1 MKMRESF
8 AGTQQVFSFTL
19 RQFVRNRA
27 NLISFAFTL
36 LVVLLSMP
44 VMAWMRGG
52 EVEEETV
59 ERTALTWVAVDN
71 RTDLPLTAAMLT
83 EYPFWAEVRLTDG
96 PAAQAD
102 AVATVTGDV
111 NGYTVTVTGTGDE
124 YDLSCLEWDVV
135 ACVDRAR
142 TTAAGVTQQQM
153 DTLWSDYDVVLPGG
167 DGDAALPDEEF
178 FSDDGMDMD
187 AFWVQYGYAM
197 AVMILCMMSAS
208 YIIRAVIEEKSS
220 KLVEL
225 LLLSVKPMALLTGKI
240 LAAMLYVFGT
250 LLVMAGAWAVSLAVT
265 SAIFGSDSVSFI
277 TDTVSGVLP
286 AVEEGGLE
294 LLGLALVVAVSLLLG
309 YLTMSI
315 IGGLS
320 GACCTGTDD
329 MSSALSTVILITM
342 TGYVA
347 SYVVA
352 ALPGHG
358 VAVFSSLCPVLSAFC
373 APVFYARGDISLWLL
388 LLSWLTQLL
397 VIAALLWLT
406 GRVYADLIIHR
417 GARVKMKELLR
428 MARSGKEAA

>member
-1 MKMRESF
+1 MREQFS
-8 AGTQQVFSFTL
+8 GTQQVFSFTL

-59 ERTALTWVAVDN
+59 ERTALAWVAVDN
-71 RTDLPLTAAMLT
+71 QTDLPLTAAMLQ
-83 EYPFWAEVRLTDG
+83 ESPFWAEVRLTDG
-96 PAAQAD
+96 PSAEAD

-142 TTAAGVTQQQM
+142 VAAAGLTQQQM
-153 DTLWSDYDVVLPGG
+153 DALWSDYDVVLPGAGETGVPEEDFFTG
-167 DGDAALPDEEF
+167 DEP
-178 FSDDGMDMD
+178 DMD

-208 YIIRAVIEEKSS
+208 YIIRAVIEEKAS

-250 LLVMAGAWAVSLAVT
+250 LLVMAGGWMVSLLAA
-265 SAIFGSDSVSFI
+265 SAIFGSDSVSHI
-277 TDTVSGVLP
+277 TDAVSGVLP

-294 LLGLALVVAVSLLLG
+294 LLGLAMAVVVSLLLG
-309 YLTMSI
+309 YLTMSV

-352 ALPGHG
+352 ALPGQG
-358 VAVFSSLCPVLSAFC
+358 VAVFSALCPVLSAFC
-373 APVFYARGDISLWLL
+373 APVLYACGDISLWLL
-388 LLSWLTQLL
+388 LLSWLTQIL

-406 GRVYADLIIHR
+406 GRVYADLIINR
-417 GARVKMKELLR
+417 GTRVKMKELFR
-428 MARSGKEAA
+428 MARTGKEAA